1 MVLSDKHIIFASV
14 NQNKYIMDYTKAN
27 DISSTII
34 KYLTANDAD
43 FNEVYPTELNG
54 FPCLIVEVNWGD
66 WKHSHG
72 YLDYLM
78 KQKDFFKIRENVT
91 EENGSDCYSANHIYL
106 IPTIE
111 NLISYRNF
119 ILGKDKK

>member
-1 MVLSDKHIIFASV
+1 
-14 NQNKYIMDYTKAN
+14 MDYAKSN
-27 DISSTII
+27 EISSMII
-34 KYLTANDAD
+34 QYLTDNNAD
-43 FNEVYPTELNG
+43 FSEVYPTELNG

-78 KQKDFFKIRENVT
+78 KQKDFFKVGERVT
-91 EENGSDCYSANHIYL
+91 EEDGSDCYSANHIYL

-111 NLISYRNF
+111 NLVSYRKF

>member
-1 MVLSDKHIIFASV
+1 
-14 NQNKYIMDYTKAN
+14 MDFNKAN
-27 DISSTII
+27 EIASIVI
-34 KYLTANDAD
+34 KYLTEKEAD
-43 FNEVYPTELNG
+43 FFEVYPTELNG

-78 KQKDFFKIRENVT
+78 KEKHFLKIREDVT
-91 EENGSDCYSANHIYL
+91 EEDGSDCYSANHIYL

-111 NLISYRNF
+111 NLVKYRNF
-119 ILGKDKK
+119 ILRKDKK

>member
-1 MVLSDKHIIFASV
+1 
-14 NQNKYIMDYTKAN
+14 MDYTKAN
-27 DISSTII
+27 EFASII
-34 KYLTANDAD
+34 YKYLTEKDAD
-43 FNEVYPTELNG
+43 FDEVYPTEMFG
-54 FPCLIVEVNWGD
+54 FPCLVIEVNWGD

-78 KQKDFFKIRENVT
+78 KEKHFFKVREDVT

-106 IPTIE
+106 IPTLE
-111 NLISYRNF
+111 NLIKYRNF

>member
-1 MVLSDKHIIFASV
+1 
-14 NQNKYIMDYTKAN
+14 MDFSKAN
-27 DISSTII
+27 EIASIVI
-34 KYLTANDAD
+34 QYLTEKEAD
-43 FNEVYPTELNG
+43 FFEVYPTELNG

-78 KQKDFFKIRENVT
+78 KEKHFLKIREDVT
-91 EENGSDCYSANHIYL
+91 EEDGSDCYSANHIYL

-111 NLISYRNF
+111 NLIKYRNF